1 MLAKKRT
8 DSFVAYS
15 GETTDE
21 LLAYPARAQRDS
33 LVRAFE
39 EGLQRK
45 VSRSGQGALSQ
56 EERTILAVRAL
67 DREVN
72 NGGYHQFFC
81 NSSKRFAPD
90 IVKSLSRIGCR
101 RTAKITQRA
110 INALRAAPVTVA
122 RIEAAMRETNA
133 ERDRELERC
142 DEWFY
147 RTPQGIPR
155 RLFAFIKA
163 KSECIRL

>member
-1 MLAKKRT
+1 MKRT

-15 GETTDE
+15 GETTNE
-21 LLAYPARAQRDS
+21 LLAYPAQEQCDS

-39 EGLQRK
+39 EGLRRK
-45 VSRSGQGALSQ
+45 ISRTGPRSLSQ

-81 NSSKRFAPD
+81 NSSKRFAPE
-90 IVKSLSRIGCR
+90 IVQSLSRIGCR
-101 RTAKITQRA
+101 RAAKITQRA
-110 INALRAAPVTVA
+110 INALRAAPLTVA
-122 RIEAAMRETNA
+122 RIEAAMRETNE

-155 RLFAFIKA
+155 RLYAFIKA
-163 KSECIRL
+163 KSQRIRL

>member
-1 MLAKKRT
+1 MKKT

-15 GETTDE
+15 GETTNE
-21 LLAYPARAQRDS
+21 LLGYPSQGQRDS

-45 VSRSGQGALSQ
+45 VSRTGERALSI
-56 EERTILAVRAL
+56 EERTVLAVRAL

-72 NGGYHQFFC
+72 NGGYHQFFF
-81 NSSKRFAPD
+81 NSSKRFAPE
-90 IVKSLSRIGCR
+90 IVQSLSRIGCR
-101 RTAKITQRA
+101 RTTKITQRA
-110 INALRAAPVTVA
+110 INALHVAPLTVA
-122 RIEAAMRETNA
+122 RVEAAMRKTNE

-155 RLFAFIKA
+155 RLYAFIKA
-163 KSECIRL
+163 KSERIRL

>member
-1 MLAKKRT
+1 MKRT
-8 DSFVAYS
+8 DSFVGYS
-15 GETTDE
+15 GETTNE
-21 LLAYPARAQRDS
+21 LLSYPAWSQHDS

-45 VSRSGQGALSQ
+45 VSRSGPRALSQ
-56 EERTILAVRAL
+56 EERTVLAVRAL

-81 NSSKRFAPD
+81 NSSKQFVPE
-90 IVKSLSRIGCR
+90 IVQSLSLIGCM
-101 RTAKITQRA
+101 RTVKITQKA
-110 INALRAAPVTVA
+110 INALRATRLTVA
-122 RIEAAMRETNA
+122 QIDEAMRTTN
-133 ERDRELERC
+133 EQRDRELERC

-155 RLFAFIKA
+155 RLYAFIKA
-163 KSECIRL
+163 KRRRITL

>member
-1 MLAKKRT
+1 MKRT

-15 GETTDE
+15 GETTTE
-21 LLAYPARAQRDS
+21 LLAYPARGQCDS

-39 EGLQRK
+39 EGLRRK
-45 VSRSGQGALSQ
+45 VSRTGQRALSQ

-81 NSSKRFAPD
+81 NSSKRFAPE
-90 IVKSLSRIGCR
+90 IVQSLSRIGCR

-110 INALRAAPVTVA
+110 INALRAAPLTVA
-122 RIEAAMRETNA
+122 RIEAAMRKTNE

-142 DEWFY
+142 DERFY
-147 RTPQGIPR
+147 RTPQGIPC
-155 RLFAFIKA
+155 RLYAFIKA
-163 KSECIRL
+163 KSERIKL